1 MKYIKLF
8 EDYQSVVPNN
18 ISNVNEICYGNPTAE
33 KNEVANTDCP
43 IRDWFI
49 AQGIA
54 DKIISEAPT
63 NDSET
68 TKKDLET
75 LLLKTKRAT
84 AEELTFARYVDSVD
98 NLAQCYVDLLHQ
110 KGIEI
115 TMGDFFGID
124 TQLEP
129 LVYWLK
135 DKINRPRPY
144 QLARAFNLPLFPLMH
159 TDAMSS
165 AYPSGHAITAFLMS
179 EYFSQKYSEHRIEL
193 LALANKIA
201 DSREIT
207 GIHYPSDT
215 EISKKIVK
223 LVFTNNLLALR

>member
-8 EDYQSVVPNN
+8 EDYSLNKDLIN
-18 ISNVNEICYGNPTAE
+18 SICYGSPTAE
-33 KNEVANTDCP
+33 KNEVANSNSP

-49 AQGIA
+49 AQGIT
-54 DKIISEAPT
+54 DKILSEAPT
-63 NDSET
+63 NNSET

-75 LLLKTKRAT
+75 LLLKIKRAT

-98 NLAQCYVDLLHQ
+98 NLAQCYVDLLYQ

-115 TMGDFFGID
+115 TMSDFFGVD

-129 LVYWLK
+129 LVFWLK
-135 DKINRPRPY
+135 DNINRPRPY
-144 QLARAFNLPLFPLMH
+144 QLARTFNLPLFPLMH

-165 AYPSGHAITAFLMS
+165 AYPSGHAATSFLMS
-179 EYFSQKYSEHRIEL
+179 EYFSIKYPEHRIEL
-193 LALANKIA
+193 LALAVKIA

-207 GIHYPSDT
+207 GIHFPSDT

-223 LVFTNNLLALR
+223 IVFENNLIE

>member
-8 EDYQSVVPNN
+8 EDYQSVILNN

-33 KNEVANTDCP
+33 KNEVANSDSP

-63 NDSET
+63 NDSKT

-84 AEELTFARYVDSVD
+84 AEELTFARYIDSVD

-110 KGIEI
+110 KNIEI
-115 TMGDFFGID
+115 TMGDFFGVD
-124 TQLEP
+124 ARLEP
-129 LVYWLK
+129 LVFWLK

-144 QLARAFNLPLFPLMH
+144 QLARTFNLPLFPLMH

-165 AYPSGHAITAFLMS
+165 AYPSGHAATAFLIS
-179 EYFSQKYSEHRIEL
+179 EYFSRKFPEHRIEL
-193 LALANKIA
+193 LALATKIA

-223 LVFTNNLLALR
+223 IVFENNLIE